1 MFGAHFGLTYEGLGL
16 STFSVVATYVVIG
29 LFGSAMT
36 QIGDLLASMVK
47 RYCGIK
53 DYSRILGEHGGI
65 MDRFDGIMLNAVF
78 VSFVFMFII

>member
-1 MFGAHFGLTYEGLGL
+1 
-16 STFSVVATYVVIG
+16 
-29 LFGSAMT
+29 MT